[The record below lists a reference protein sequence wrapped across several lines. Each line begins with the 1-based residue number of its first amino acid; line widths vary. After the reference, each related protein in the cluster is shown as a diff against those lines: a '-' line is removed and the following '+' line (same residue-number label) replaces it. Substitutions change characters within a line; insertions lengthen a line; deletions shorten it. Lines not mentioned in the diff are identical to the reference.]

1 MRTFISRAVCTVAL
15 GGGLLAVTAGVAN
28 AHVTVDAPGA
38 KQGSMAVATFRV
50 PTESETAATTAIT
63 VAVPNLSI
71 AMTEPIPG
79 WTAKV
84 DRNDKSQ
91 VTAVTW
97 TADPGNP
104 GVGPGQ
110 FQRFAVALG
119 PLPQQDSVSFPT
131 KQTYSDGKVVDW
143 NQPADQGHAGN
154 PAPTLTLAAASGDE
168 HGTHGVGSE
177 NTGTESENQSAAA
190 ESGDSGTDTTARRL
204 GGLGLAAGLL
214 GLGLGVGSVI
224 RGRQS

>member
-15 GGGLLAVTAGVAN
+15 GGGLLALTAGVAN

-38 KQGSMAVATFRV
+38 QQGSMAVATFRV
-50 PTESETAATTAIT
+50 PTESDTAATTAVT
-63 VAVPNLSI
+63 VTVPNLSI

-84 DRNDKSQ
+84 DRNDKSE

-104 GVGPGQ
+104 GIGPGQ

-119 PLPQQDSVSFPT
+119 PLPQQDSVSFPA

-143 NQPADQGHAGN
+143 NEPADQGHAGN
-154 PAPTLTLAAASGDE
+154 PAPTLTLAAATGDG
-168 HGTHGVGSE
+168 HGTHGV
-177 NTGTESENQSAAA
+177 ESENQSAAA
-190 ESGDSGTDTTARRL
+190 ESDDSATDTTARWL
-204 GGLGLAAGLL
+204 GGLGLAAGLI

>member
-1 MRTFISRAVCTVAL
+1 MKTFISRAICTVAL
-15 GGGLLAVTAGVAN
+15 GGGLLALTAGVAN

-50 PTESETAATTAIT
+50 PTESDTAATTAVT
-63 VAVPNLSI
+63 VTVPNLAV

-110 FQRFAVALG
+110 FQQFAVALG

-143 NQPADQGHAGN
+143 NQPADQGLVAN
-154 PAPTLTLAAASGDE
+154 PAPTLTLAAASGNS
-168 HGTHGVGSE
+168 HGTHGVESE
-177 NTGTESENQSAAA
+177 DQAAATESD
-190 ESGDSGTDTTARRL
+190 DSGTDTTARWL
-204 GGLGLAAGLL
+204 GGIGLAVGLV
-214 GLGLGVGSVI
+214 GLGLGVGSVL
-224 RGRQS
+224 RGRRS

>member
-1 MRTFISRAVCTVAL
+1 MNKFISRALCTAAL
-15 GGGLLAVTAGVAN
+15 GGGLFALAGGVAN

-38 KQGSMAVATFRV
+38 TQGSMAIATFRV
-50 PTESETAATTAIT
+50 PTESDTAATTAIT
-63 VAVPNLSI
+63 VTVPNLPV

-97 TADPGNP
+97 TADPGAP

-110 FQRFAVALG
+110 FQQFAVALG
-119 PLPQQDSVSFPT
+119 PLPLKDSVSFPT

-143 NQPADQGHAGN
+143 NQPADQGLVAH
-154 PAPTLTLAAASGDE
+154 PAPSLTLAS
-168 HGTHGVGSE
+168 
-177 NTGTESENQSAAA
+177 NTGNGHGEHSVEAENQTAAA
-190 ESGDSGTDTTARRL
+190 ESDDAGTDTTARWL
-204 GGLGLAAGLL
+204 GGIGLAVGLL

>member
-1 MRTFISRAVCTVAL
+1 MKTFISRTLCTVAL
-15 GGGLLAVTAGVAN
+15 GGGLLALASGVAN

-50 PTESETAATTAIT
+50 PTESDTAATTAIT
-63 VAVPNLSI
+63 VTVPNLAV

-110 FQRFAVALG
+110 FQQFAVALG

-143 NQPADQGHAGN
+143 NQPADQGLVAN
-154 PAPTLTLAAASGDE
+154 PAPTLSLAAATGDG
-168 HGTHGVGSE
+168 HGTHGVDSE
-177 NTGTESENQSAAA
+177 NQSGETQSAAA
-190 ESGDSGTDTTARRL
+190 ESDDSGTDTTARWL